1 MAAPMKRLNYER
13 TRWLLLLAGL
23 VILGGI
29 AAIMFARRVD
39 PVEVAATI
47 LFLPVFM
54 SFLMFGL
61 RGGLIAGIL
70 ASLAYLYLRYPA
82 IDAVGAG
89 RFVGLLVTRTVGYLS
104 FGAAGG
110 WASSVLKT
118 SITKLDL
125 YDHIDSETGLYNS
138 RYLIDTIDLE
148 KSRAVR
154 YEKIFSVVTIEQRL
168 AATGKARVRLL
179 KEIALC
185 IRTGAR
191 TVDQVIHATDDGID
205 IFSVVLPET
214 GPEGSAIFATK
225 LTQQIDAAPFSI
237 EPGGWATTT
246 LTFPNDETGVEQLV
260 SRFRSIVKAD
270 FPETAT
276 V

>member
-23 VILGGI
+23 VILGAI

-82 IDAVGAG
+82 IDAVGAD
-89 RFVGLLVTRTVGYLS
+89 RFAGLLVTRTVGYLS

-138 RYLIDTIDLE
+138 RYLIETIDLE

-168 AATGKARVRLL
+168 DATGKSRVRLI
-179 KEIALC
+179 KEIAAS
-185 IRTGAR
+185 IRSGAR
-191 TVDQVIHATDDGID
+191 TVDQVIHATDDGVD
-205 IFSVVLPET
+205 LFSVVLPET

-225 LTQQIDAAPFSI
+225 LTQQLDASPFAI
-237 EPGGWATTT
+237 EPGGWVTTT
-246 LTFPNDETGVEQLV
+246 VTFPDDESGVEELV